1 MGTPSNILV
10 VDDDAV
16 TRDLLQ
22 EVLQEEGYKVVTSG
36 SGEEALEIGKQE
48 LFDVIISD
56 MRLGSNLSGLDVL
69 RAYKSIQPE
78 SEVILIT
85 AFGSME
91 TAIEAV
97 KAGAFDYLSKPFKIE
112 EVLLQVTRAL
122 NNRSLIRENRSLRQQ
137 IESQVQLASLVG
149 RSPAMLE
156 VYKKI
161 AMVSD
166 SRSTVLIYG
175 ESGTGKELVAKAIHH
190 NGPRTQRHFFAV
202 NCGALPETLLE
213 TELFGH
219 VRGSFTG
226 AVENKRGILE
236 EASGGTVFLDEVS
249 EMSPALQVKL
259 LRAVENKRGILEEA
273 SGGTVFLDEV
283 SEMSPALQVK
293 LLRAIEDQEVRRVGS
308 NQVIKVDLRIIAAGN
323 RRLADLVEQGKFRE
337 DLYYRLRVI
346 EIDVPPLRERAED
359 IPLLVEHF
367 MKEFGRARGRAFTI
381 SSHALSCLVSYQWP
395 GNVRELENA
404 LEAAVALNRSG
415 ILTPEDF
422 PPKVRAESEN
432 DGRLEEIFVPLPTL
446 DELEAKYLAHVIGIT
461 RENRAMAARILGVDR
476 KTLYRMEARSR
487 RRRRK
492 EEVRIKKSEARSENL
507 EARN

>member
-1 MGTPSNILV
+1 MKPQNSSNILV
-10 VDDDAV
+10 VDDDRV
-16 TRDLLQ
+16 TRDLLH
-22 EVLQEEGYKVVTSG
+22 EVLAGEGYRVVTSG
-36 SGEEALEIGKQE
+36 SGEEALEIGEQE
-48 LFDVIISD
+48 CFDVIISD
-56 MRLGSNLSGLDVL
+56 MKLGSDLNGLDVL

-112 EVLLQVTRAL
+112 EVLLQVQRAL
-122 NNRSLIRENRSLRQQ
+122 NNRNLIRENRNLRHQLG
-137 IESQVQLASLVG
+137 SQVQLSSLVG
-149 RSPAMLE
+149 RSPSMLE

-190 NGPRTQRHFFAV
+190 NGPRASQNFFAV

-226 AVENKRGILE
+226 AVENKRGIFE

-259 LRAVENKRGILEEA
+259 LRTLEEH
-273 SGGTVFLDEV
+273 
-283 SEMSPALQVK
+283 
-293 LLRAIEDQEVRRVGS
+293 EVRRVGS
-308 NQVIKVDLRIIAAGN
+308 NQTIKVDVRIIAASN
-323 RRLADLVEQGKFRE
+323 RRLADLVEEGKFRE

-346 EIDVPPLRERAED
+346 EIELPPLRERAED

-367 MKEFGRARGRAFTI
+367 LKDLERVRGKTFNVSTE
-381 SSHALSCLVSYQWP
+381 ALSCLVNYPWP

-404 LEAAVALNRSG
+404 LEAAIALNRSG
-415 ILTPEDF
+415 VIMPEDL
-422 PPKVRAESEN
+422 PAKVRAESGNADRMEEMFV
-432 DGRLEEIFVPLPTL
+432 DLPSLEE
-446 DELEAKYLAHVIGIT
+446 LEKRYLVHVLRVT
-461 RENRAMAARILGVDR
+461 RKNKAMASRILGIDR
-476 KTLYRMEARSR
+476 KTLYRIEARL
-487 RRRRK
+487 
-492 EEVRIKKSEARSENL
+492 KSHHAK
-507 EARN
+507 AGK